1 MNILYI
7 HGLNG
12 SLSPEKQAILE
23 RYGKVQA
30 PTIDYENMS
39 DSIKWLHERYKNMQ
53 LDVIIGSSMGG
64 FASYH
69 LSKLMLR
76 PALVFNPAL
85 AYRSVFQNTPKTP
98 ETNGS
103 TISVVLGAKDSVI
116 DPKST
121 LDYLGDSL
129 KQPQDYNIRIRHNL
143 EHRIPVNVF
152 AEETISF
159 FERLA
164 QPSGIKKR
172 LFLDDIRSIDMVY
185 HKTFE
190 SEFDI
195 VRTYGDFVAYI
206 STHGLPDFISFDNDL
221 GMDDDGNL
229 APDGLA
235 AAKWLVYES
244 GLNLRHLQY
253 NVHSANP
260 VAAEQ
265 IRGLLENYIK
275 FLNKS

>member
-30 PTIDYENMS
+30 PSIDYEDNS
-39 DSIKWLHERYKNMQ
+39 DSIKWLHDKYKNTQ

-64 FASYH
+64 FAGYH
-69 LSKLMLR
+69 LSKLLLR

-85 AYRSVFQNTPKTP
+85 ASRSVFQNTPDTP

-103 TISVVLGAKDSVI
+103 AISIVLGAKDTVV

-121 LDYLGDSL
+121 LNYLGDSL
-129 KQPQDYNIRIRHNL
+129 KQLQDYHISIRHDL
-143 EHRIPVNVF
+143 EHRIPVPVF
-152 AEETISF
+152 EEELTLF
-159 FERLA
+159 FERLTK
-164 QPSGIKKR
+164 PSFKKKR
-172 LFLDDIRSIDMVY
+172 LFLDDIRTIDMVY

-190 SEFDI
+190 SEFDT
-195 VRTYGDFVAYI
+195 VRTYEAFVDYI
-206 STHGLPDFISFDNDL
+206 SKHGLPDFISFDNDL
-221 GMDDDGNL
+221 GLDDDGNL

-244 GLNLRHLQY
+244 GLDLRPLHY

-265 IRGLLENYIK
+265 IRGLLGNYIK